1 MGNLFLLLSPRILG
15 LKNTVFGAA
24 SAARKKTIIIGTF
37 GIVFWLI
44 LFVLSA
50 KMLIYFQSVAVI
62 GDLLSHHLL
71 SMILLTF
78 FSLLIFSNILI
89 ALSNLFLS
97 ADLEL
102 CHSSPSYLEEVFISR
117 WTYTVLDS
125 SWMVAVFGLPVL
137 MAYAYVYH
145 PGIAF
150 YITLVHTGVATAV
163 IASGLGI
170 LFTMVMVN
178 IFPAH
183 RTRDIL
189 MLLTIFLLVA
199 IYILLRLLRP
209 ERLVDPDAFFTAMQ
223 YMSALKATDSP
234 YLPTHW
240 MTETLW
246 GQLKDTDSGGHLFE
260 IVLLWSTAAA
270 MVVINLWT
278 AGRIYLKGFSKA
290 QEAKK
295 RRAGRYFLDAFI
307 RLVKYPLNNDLAS
320 LVDKDIRIFF
330 RDNTQWSQLF
340 LLGALVVVYLFN
352 FSVLPLEKSPIRLE
366 FLQNVLAFLNMG
378 LAGFVLSAVSVRF
391 VFPSISAEGGAF
403 WIIKSSPI
411 TMERLLIGK
420 YILYIFPMVAL
431 GEVLIIVTNCF
442 LHVDRLMM
450 VLSSVTMLFAIPAI
464 IAMAIGFGAVYPTF
478 KYENISQVATGFGGL
493 MYMICSAVFMAT
505 IILIESVPVRL
516 FFLAELHRSTIT
528 ILHWIWIILAF
539 LSVFLIICF
548 TIYKSMKIG
557 LEALDV
563 YEKF

>member
-1 MGNLFLLLSPRILG
+1 MENLFLLFSPRILG
-15 LKNTVFGAA
+15 IKNTLSGAA
-24 SAARKKTIIIGTF
+24 SGTRKKAIIIGTF
-37 GIVFWLI
+37 GTVFWLI
-44 LFVLSA
+44 LFALSV
-50 KMLIYFQSVAVI
+50 KMLTYFQSVEVI

-71 SMILLTF
+71 SMVLLTF

-89 ALSNLFLS
+89 ALSNLYLS
-97 ADLEL
+97 SDLEL
-102 CHSSPSYLEEVFISR
+102 CHSSPSHLEEVFISR
-117 WTYTVLDS
+117 WAYTVLDS

-145 PGIAF
+145 PGVAF
-150 YITLVHTGVATAV
+150 YVTLIHTGIATAV

-199 IYILLRLLRP
+199 IYILLRFLRP

-240 MTETLW
+240 MTEILW
-246 GQLKDTDSGGHLFE
+246 GQLKDAGSEGHLFE

-278 AGRIYLKGFSKA
+278 AGWIYLNGFSKA

-295 RRAGRYFLDAFI
+295 RRAGRYLLDAFI
-307 RLVKYPLNNDLAS
+307 RLFKHPLNEDLAS

-340 LLGALVVVYLFN
+340 LLGALVAVYLFN

-366 FLQNVLAFLNMG
+366 FLQNILAFLNMG

-403 WIIKSSPI
+403 WILKSSPV

-442 LHVDRLMM
+442 LHVDKLMM
-450 VLSSVTMLFAIPAI
+450 ILSSVTMLLAIPAI

-493 MYMICSAVFMAT
+493 MYMICSVVFMAV

-516 FFLAELHRSTIT
+516 FFMAELHGSAIT
-528 ILHWIWIILAF
+528 NLHWIWIILAF

-557 LEALDV
+557 LKALEAF
-563 YEKF
+563 EKI